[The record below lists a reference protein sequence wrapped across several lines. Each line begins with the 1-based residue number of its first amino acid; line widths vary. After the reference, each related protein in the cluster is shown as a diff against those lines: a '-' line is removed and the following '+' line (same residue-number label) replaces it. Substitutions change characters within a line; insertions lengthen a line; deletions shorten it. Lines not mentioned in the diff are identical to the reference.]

1 MTEIKEN
8 VVGEIIDRCSTRRCE
23 IDEVARLREEH
34 VIDQQMLYT
43 TEGAYA
49 FYHYRSADLEQ
60 IDWEDEYRFFLQQPL
75 WRNQDAV
82 ALVSL
87 GCGNADPEK
96 PLLAQINAEGH
107 AVAYVGVDTSQTM
120 LELAQRNLS
129 DADYP
134 RTYVLGDFTTAAF
147 RSAIAPL
154 LMPYEARVYAMIGGT
169 FGNFE
174 QRHIAQALSRLIAT
188 GDYLY
193 LDVVPKAQAE
203 QELGAL
209 KGRFA
214 RLPQNYRHFFT
225 NLLERLDVPQ
235 DAVKIVS
242 EERAEPAL
250 DALRYTFF
258 IKPQQEVTL
267 TYFGEPVTL
276 APDERVEVLNI
287 RAYDPAALKVFMAD
301 HGFRVV
307 GEFLPK
313 VGQLKH
319 GWYRLL
325 LQRDDSI
332 EEEGETQ

>member
-1 MTEIKEN
+1 MTEIKTQ
-8 VVGEIIDRCSTRRCE
+8 VSGEIIDFCSTARCE
-23 IDEVARLREEH
+23 TDYVQALREDH
-34 VIDQQMLYT
+34 VIDHHVLYT
-43 TEGAYA
+43 TEGAHA
-49 FYHYRSADLEQ
+49 FYHYRGADLKQ
-60 IDWEDEYRFFLQQPL
+60 IDWEDEYRFFLQQPF
-75 WRNQDAV
+75 WADHGTV

-87 GCGNADPEK
+87 GCGNANPEK
-96 PLLAQINAEGH
+96 PLLARLSAAEH
-107 AVAYVGVDTSQTM
+107 EVAYIGVDTSRAM
-120 LELAQRNLS
+120 LELAQQNLS

-147 RSAIAPL
+147 RSALAPL
-154 LMPYEARVYAMIGGT
+154 LAPYETRVYAMIGGT
-169 FGNFE
+169 FGNFA
-174 QRHIAQALSRLIAT
+174 QRQIAQALQRLIAP

-214 RLPQNYRHFFT
+214 RLPQNYRRFFT

-235 DAVKIVS
+235 GAVKIVS
-242 EERAEPAL
+242 QEQAEPAL

-258 IKPQQEVTL
+258 IEPQQDVTL

-276 APDERVEVLNI
+276 QPGERVEVLNI
-287 RAYDPAALKVFMAD
+287 RAYNPTALKAFMAD
-301 HGFRVV
+301 HGFGFV
-307 GEFLPK
+307 GEFLPQ

-325 LQRDDSI
+325 LQRNDANR
-332 EEEGETQ
+332 EEGETG

>member
-8 VVGEIIDRCSTRRCE
+8 VVGEIIDLCSTRRCK

-43 TEGAYA
+43 TEGAHA

-60 IDWEDEYRFFLQQPL
+60 IEWKDEYRFFLQQPL
-75 WRNQDAV
+75 WTCHDAT

-96 PLLAQINAEGH
+96 PLLEQLSAH
-107 AVAYVGVDTSQTM
+107 DHDVVYVGVDTSRTM
-120 LELAQRNLS
+120 LELARETLRN
-129 DADYP
+129 ADYP
-134 RTYVLGDFTTAAF
+134 RFFIQGDFTTAAF
-147 RSAIAPL
+147 RSAIKPL
-154 LMPYEARVYAMIGGT
+154 LAPYDKRVYTMIGGT

-174 QRHIAQALSRLIAT
+174 QQPIAQALQRLIAP

-214 RLPQNYRHFFT
+214 RLPQNYRRFFT
-225 NLLERLDVPQ
+225 NLLEKLNVSQ
-235 DAVKIVS
+235 DAVKIGS
-242 EERAEPAL
+242 EERSEPAL
-250 DALRYTFF
+250 DALRYTFC
-258 IKPQQEVTL
+258 IETQRQVTL
-267 TYFGEPVTL
+267 DYFGERVTL
-276 APDERVEVLNI
+276 EPEQRVEVLNI
-287 RAYDPAALKVFMAD
+287 RAYDPASLKAFMAD
-301 HGFRVV
+301 HGFYFVD
-307 GEFLPK
+307 EYLPK
-313 VGQLKH
+313 VGELKH

-325 LQRDDSI
+325 LQRDHPVQ
-332 EEEGETQ
+332 GEKENL